1 MNKAV
6 IADTKPAKVTLE
18 AGKEYYFCR
27 CGRSNKQPFC
37 DGSHGGTEFTPLK
50 FTVEQSGEVFL
61 CQCKHSNNYP
71 YCDGSH
77 KKLVL

>member
-18 AGKEYYFCR
+18 EGKNYFFCR
-27 CGRSNKQPFC
+27 CGRSKKQPFC
-37 DGSHGGTEFTPLK
+37 DGSHGGSEFTPLM
-50 FTVEQSGEVFL
+50 FTAEKSADVFL
-61 CQCKHSNNYP
+61 CQCKHSANYP